1 LLLFRKKEGKWW
13 IVPVWLLVG
22 IIPAAT
28 ARETPH
34 ALRIETTLPM
44 FQIIIAYGFINSMIF
59 LKERIHKSWLYKV
72 VVYVLLFI
80 LLLNF
85 VYYLYVYYMH
95 YSREYSRDGSTVITG
110 NSL

>member
-1 LLLFRKKEGKWW
+1 M
-13 IVPVWLLVG
+13 WLLVG

-72 VVYVLLFI
+72 VVYVYYLYCSEFCLLFI
-80 LLLNF
+80 C
-85 VYYLYVYYMH
+85 YYMQ
-95 YSREYSRDGSTVITG
+95 YSREYSGIGITVIHAIHIQ
-110 NSL
+110 LRMKKV